1 LDVLY
6 APFNIYRKQGSV
18 RTASDFIWKIKYII
32 TQHLLL

>member
-6 APFNIYRKQGSV
+6 DPFTIYHKQGSV
-18 RTASDFIWKIKYII
+18 RPASDFIWKIKYII